1 MANKAWRNYE
11 EVATYILDRNA
22 KEFGLQRV
30 EGKQSVTGQ
39 RSGTCW
45 EIDAKGIKK
54 DDEGFIIVECRRYT
68 TSKQNQMNMG
78 ALAYQI
84 IDMGASGGII
94 VSPLGLQ
101 AGAQKV
107 ACAEQILEVEL
118 DANSTPTEFAM
129 RFLNK
134 LMVGLTDTGNFQDST
149 TPTIRRICK
158 NCGERFEVQE
168 NESICRICIAREI
181 T

>member
-1 MANKAWRNYE
+1 
-11 EVATYILDRNA
+11 
-22 KEFGLQRV
+22 
-30 EGKQSVTGQ
+30 
-39 RSGTCW
+39 
-45 EIDAKGIKK
+45 
-54 DDEGFIIVECRRYT
+54 
-68 TSKQNQMNMG
+68 MG

-94 VSPLGLQ
+94 VNPLGLQ

-107 ACAEQILEVEL
+107 ACAEQILEVEF

-134 LMVGLTDTGNFQDST
+134 LMVGLTDTGNFEDST

-158 NCGERFEVQE
+158 NCGERFEVKKTKTF
-168 NESICRICIAREI
+168 ALFV
-181 T
+181 